1 MKKKIRRWVIDIL
14 VMILAAAIY
23 SLGVHIFISPNDI
36 APGGVTGIAIILTEF
51 WGISVG
57 TLIFLLNI
65 PLIIAGFILLN
76 KTTMIKTMISV
87 ALITV
92 FTNLAEMFVPVYD
105 ASGGN
110 GVIAAIFGGAAMGI
124 GLGLGYNRESTSGGT
139 DILTK
144 IIGKY
149 HSDFKLGAIQAA
161 LDGIVVVLGF
171 AVFRDVN
178 TVLYAAIAIFV
189 QSKLTDTIVYGS
201 QESRFMLI
209 FSENYK
215 KIAEEILKQSNVVTL
230 FKGEGA
236 YSGNERQVLATAVH
250 RSNYS
255 KVKRIVKT
263 ADPKAFVI
271 TTSANEVYGE
281 GFTKLN

>member
-1 MKKKIRRWVIDIL
+1 MKKKIRRWVLDIL

-92 FTNLAEMFVPVYD
+92 FTTLAEMFVPVYD

-215 KIAEEILKQSNVVTL
+215 KIAEEILKQSNGVTL

>member
-36 APGGVTGIAIILTEF
+36 APGGVTGIAIILTNF
-51 WGISVG
+51 WGIGVG

-87 ALITV
+87 VLITI

-110 GVIAAIFGGAAMGI
+110 GVVAAIFGGAAMGI

-149 HSDFKLGAIQAA
+149 NPDFKLGAIQAV
-161 LDGIVVVLGF
+161 LDGVVVVMGF
-171 AVFRDVN
+171 VVYRDVN
-178 TVLYAAIAIFV
+178 TVLFAAIAIFV
-189 QSKLTDTIVYGS
+189 QSKLIDTIVYGS

-215 KIAEEILKQSNVVTL
+215 EIAEEILKQSNGVTL

>member
-149 HSDFKLGAIQAA
+149 LPDFKLGGIQAV

-171 AVFRDVN
+171 AVNRDVN
-178 TVLYAAIAIFV
+178 TVLFATIAIFV
-189 QSKLTDTIVYGS
+189 QSKLIDTIVYGS

-215 KIAEEILKQSNVVTL
+215 KIAEEILKQSNGVTL

>member
-23 SLGVHIFISPNDI
+23 SLGVHFFISPNDI

-87 ALITV
+87 VLITI

-110 GVIAAIFGGAAMGI
+110 GIVAAIFGGAAMGI

-149 HSDFKLGAIQAA
+149 HTDFKLGAIQAA
-161 LDGIVVVLGF
+161 LDGIVVLLGF

-178 TVLYAAIAIFV
+178 TVLFAAIAIFV

-215 KIAEEILKQSNVVTL
+215 EIAEEILKQSNGVTL

>member
-1 MKKKIRRWVIDIL
+1 MKKNPRRAIIDIL

-23 SLGVHIFISPNDI
+23 SLGIHIFISPNNI

-57 TLIFLLNI
+57 TLIFLINI

-76 KTTMIKTMISV
+76 KTTMVKTMISV
-87 ALITV
+87 VLITV

-105 ASGGN
+105 ASDGN
-110 GVIAAIFGGAAMGI
+110 GAVAAIFGGAAMGV

-149 HSDFKLGAIQAA
+149 HPDFKLGTIQAV
-161 LDGIVVVLGF
+161 LDGIVVLLGF
-171 AVFRDVN
+171 AVYRDVN
-178 TVLYAAIAIFV
+178 TVLFAAIAIFV
-189 QSKLTDTIVYGS
+189 QSKLIDAIVYGS

-215 KIAEEILKQSNVVTL
+215 EIAEQILKQSNGVTL

-236 YSGNERQVLATAVH
+236 YSKNERQVLATAVH

>member
-1 MKKKIRRWVIDIL
+1 MREKLLRWVADIL
-14 VMILAAAIY
+14 VMILAAVIY
-23 SLGVHIFISPNDI
+23 SLGVHFFITPNDI
-36 APGGVTGIAIILTEF
+36 APGGVTGVAIILDKF
-51 WGISVG
+51 CGIGVG
-57 TLIFLLNI
+57 TLIFLINI
-65 PLIIAGFILLN
+65 PLIIMGFILLN
-76 KTTMIKTMISV
+76 KITMLKTMITV
-87 ALITV
+87 ALITI
-92 FTNLAEMFVPVYD
+92 FTELAERFVPVYD
-105 ASGGN
+105 ASNGN
-110 GVIAAIFGGAAMGI
+110 GIIAAIFGGAAMGV

-149 HSDFKLGAIQAA
+149 HSEFKLGGIQAA
-161 LDGIVVVLGF
+161 LDGVVVMLGF
-171 AVFRDVN
+171 LVFRDVN
-178 TVLYAAIAIFV
+178 TVLFAAVAIFV

-209 FSENYK
+209 FSENSK
-215 KIAEEILKQSNVVTL
+215 KIAEEILKQSNGATL

-236 YSGNERQVLATAVH
+236 YSGNERLVLATAVH

-255 KVKRIVKT
+255 RVKRIVKT

>member
-1 MKKKIRRWVIDIL
+1 MKKKVHRWIIDIL

-110 GVIAAIFGGAAMGI
+110 GVVAAIFGGAAMGI
-124 GLGLGYNRESTSGGT
+124 GLGLGYNRESTSGGS

-149 HSDFKLGAIQAA
+149 HTDFKLGGIQAA
-161 LDGIVVVLGF
+161 VDGIVVLLGF

-178 TVLYAAIAIFV
+178 TVLFAAIAIFV
-189 QSKLTDTIVYGS
+189 QSKLIDTIVYGS

-215 KIAEEILKQSNVVTL
+215 EIAEEILKQSNGVTL

-236 YSGNERQVLATAVH
+236 YSGNERHVLATAVH

>member
-215 KIAEEILKQSNVVTL
+215 KIAEEILKQSNGVTL

>member
-1 MKKKIRRWVIDIL
+1 MKKKVRRWVIDIL

-23 SLGVHIFISPNDI
+23 SLGVHFFISPNDI

-51 WGISVG
+51 WGIGVG

-87 ALITV
+87 VLITI
-92 FTNLAEMFVPVYD
+92 FTNLAEMFVPIYD

-110 GVIAAIFGGAAMGI
+110 GIIAAIFGGAAMGI

-149 HSDFKLGAIQAA
+149 HTDFKLGAIQAA
-161 LDGIVVVLGF
+161 LDGIVVLLGF

-178 TVLYAAIAIFV
+178 TVLFAAIAIFV

-215 KIAEEILKQSNVVTL
+215 EIAEEILKQSNGVTL

>member
-1 MKKKIRRWVIDIL
+1 MKKSLRRWVIDIL

-36 APGGVTGIAIILTEF
+36 APGGVTGIAIILTRF

-87 ALITV
+87 VLITV

-110 GVIAAIFGGAAMGI
+110 GVVAAIFGGAAMGI

-144 IIGKY
+144 IIGK
-149 HSDFKLGAIQAA
+149 HHPDFKLGAIQAV
-161 LDGIVVVLGF
+161 LDGVVVVMGF
-171 AVFRDVN
+171 VVYRDVN
-178 TVLYAAIAIFV
+178 TVLFAAIAIFV
-189 QSKLTDTIVYGS
+189 QSKLIDTIVYGS

-215 KIAEEILKQSNVVTL
+215 EIAEEILKQSNGVTL

>member
-1 MKKKIRRWVIDIL
+1 MKKSLRRWVIDIL

-36 APGGVTGIAIILTEF
+36 APGGVTGIAIILTNF
-51 WGISVG
+51 WGIGVG

-87 ALITV
+87 VLITV

-110 GVIAAIFGGAAMGI
+110 GVVAAIFGGAAMGI

-149 HSDFKLGAIQAA
+149 NPDFKLGAIQAV
-161 LDGIVVVLGF
+161 LDGVVVVMGF
-171 AVFRDVN
+171 VVYRDVN
-178 TVLYAAIAIFV
+178 TVLFAAIAIFV

-201 QESRFMLI
+201 QESRFLLI

-215 KIAEEILKQSNVVTL
+215 EIAEEILKQSNGVTL

>member
-1 MKKKIRRWVIDIL
+1 MKKKILRWVIDIL

-215 KIAEEILKQSNVVTL
+215 KIAEEILKQSNGVTL

>member
-1 MKKKIRRWVIDIL
+1 MKKGLRRWIIDIL

-23 SLGVHIFISPNDI
+23 SLGVHFFITPNDI
-36 APGGVTGIAIILTEF
+36 APGGVTGIAIILTNF

-87 ALITV
+87 VLITV

-149 HSDFKLGAIQAA
+149 HTDFKLGAIQAV
-161 LDGIVVVLGF
+161 LDGIVVVMGF
-171 AVFRDVN
+171 VVYRDVN
-178 TVLYAAIAIFV
+178 TVLFAAIAIFV

-215 KIAEEILKQSNVVTL
+215 EIAEEILKQSNGVTL

>member
-36 APGGVTGIAIILTEF
+36 APGGVTGIAIILTNF

-110 GVIAAIFGGAAMGI
+110 GVVAAIFGGAAMGI

-149 HSDFKLGAIQAA
+149 HTDFKLGAIQAV
-161 LDGIVVVLGF
+161 LDCVVVAAGF
-171 AVFRDVN
+171 AVFGNVN
-178 TVLYAAIAIFV
+178 NVLFAAIAIFV

-215 KIAEEILKQSNVVTL
+215 TIAEEILKQSNGVTL

>member
-149 HSDFKLGAIQAA
+149 HSDFKLGAIQAV

-215 KIAEEILKQSNVVTL
+215 KIAEEILKQSNGVTL

>member
-1 MKKKIRRWVIDIL
+1 MKKGLRRWIIDIL

-36 APGGVTGIAIILTEF
+36 APGGVTGIAIILTNF

-57 TLIFLLNI
+57 TLIFLINI

-87 ALITV
+87 VLITV

-110 GVIAAIFGGAAMGI
+110 GVVAAIFGGAAMGI

-149 HSDFKLGAIQAA
+149 LPDFKLGGIQAV

-171 AVFRDVN
+171 AVNRDVN
-178 TVLYAAIAIFV
+178 TVLFAAIAIFV
-189 QSKLTDTIVYGS
+189 QSKLIDTIVYGS

-215 KIAEEILKQSNVVTL
+215 EIAEEILKKSNGVTL